1 MRTTPLS
8 TPLLSCLHATISRNL
23 SDSEQGGLHR
33 LETHLVNANGPG
45 LLGGRGHH
53 PHVGRRRLR
62 HHPGARKSPPVST
75 RPCVC
80 LLLAVSS
87 LLSLLSPCAHQ
98 SLTCHLLHQVV
109 DGNWGAHVAIP
120 KHSINEKEIP
130 IFNLCRDAGS
140 ARPQVLSFCPP
151 QGLMRSGPSPFL
163 SDPLC
168 TSLIARKRNQKMHIS
183 TVCLGVATGSGTDF
197 IAHPAHRHRWL

>member
-75 RPCVC
+75 WPCVC

-109 DGNWGAHVAIP
+109 DGNWGAHVAIQ
-120 KHSINEKEIP
+120 KKALKEMIYAAP
-130 IFNLCRDAGS
+130 NQCGFAG
-140 ARPQVLSFCPP
+140 ARLQVC
-151 QGLMRSGPSPFL
+151 
-163 SDPLC
+163 
-168 TSLIARKRNQKMHIS
+168 
-183 TVCLGVATGSGTDF
+183 GVSQWREDRFADRYTYV
-197 IAHPAHRHRWL
+197 